1 MCIRDR
7 AYTNPILHSGDITWA
22 PSGLLYYNSDKIS
35 EWKGK
40 FLVATLRGEHV
51 MVLDLDLENDL
62 VNSAEKI
69 FQGDYGRI
77 RNLVQ
82 GPDGDVFMLTSN
94 GNNDKILQI
103 STLETVPLSV
113 ETSELPST
121 SNDYLLYVVI
131 ALVIGGILVVIWRKK
146 S

>member
-1 MCIRDR
+1 
-7 AYTNPILHSGDITWA
+7 
-22 PSGLLYYNSDKIS
+22 
-35 EWKGK
+35 
-40 FLVATLRGEHV
+40 
-51 MVLDLDLENDL
+51 MVLDLDLENDV

-82 GPDGDVFMLTSN
+82 GPDGDIFMLTSN

-121 SNDYLLYVVI
+121 SNDYLVYVVI

>member
-1 MCIRDR
+1 M
-7 AYTNPILHSGDITWA
+7 
-22 PSGLLYYNSDKIS
+22 
-35 EWKGK
+35 
-40 FLVATLRGEHV
+40 
-51 MVLDLDLENDL
+51 ENGV
-62 VNSAEKI
+62 VNSTEKI

-121 SNDYLLYVVI
+121 SNDYLVYVVI

>member
-1 MCIRDR
+1 
-7 AYTNPILHSGDITWA
+7 
-22 PSGLLYYNSDKIS
+22 
-35 EWKGK
+35 
-40 FLVATLRGEHV
+40 

-82 GPDGDVFMLTSN
+82 GPDGDIFMLTSN

-121 SNDYLLYVVI
+121 SNDYLVYVVI

>member
-1 MCIRDR
+1 
-7 AYTNPILHSGDITWA
+7 
-22 PSGLLYYNSDKIS
+22 
-35 EWKGK
+35 
-40 FLVATLRGEHV
+40 
-51 MVLDLDLENDL
+51 MVLDLDLENDV